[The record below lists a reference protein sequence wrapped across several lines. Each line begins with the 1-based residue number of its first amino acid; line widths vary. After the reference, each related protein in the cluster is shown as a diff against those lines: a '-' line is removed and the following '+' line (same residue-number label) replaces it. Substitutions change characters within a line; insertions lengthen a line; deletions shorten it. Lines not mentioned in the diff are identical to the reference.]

1 MQEQVERD
9 ISGALEGHFPTNIA
23 DSGLEEQDIMQKA
36 LEILDKL
43 APWLERSDGV
53 STFRLRMLTG
63 MSHIEWKDWLAN
75 PVRAPLGGR
84 IGAMIRSEMQLS
96 DSMPIALEWEISNGS
111 ETGSEISLNQNET
124 SPNQIELPSIMI
136 NGKIDRVDII
146 PFDKEGNEW
155 INDDGSIEIAP
166 LRLFEKN
173 DWKPRRRVII
183 RDLKTSEKKPSDR
196 NKEGLLNELQL
207 AIYSRAWEINHPG
220 DLVVGAGIS
229 TIGHSTEHLVEPSA
243 NHRSELESLSVGTT
257 TSLTTRLHR
266 FPDESTNPK
275 SDPFRAWMAQ
285 RLSVALGVANG
296 AVEGRVHPTPSKSAC
311 RYCPVSSICAVKMED
326 DY

>member
-1 MQEQVERD
+1 MPFNV
-9 ISGALEGHFPTNIA
+9 SK
-23 DSGLEEQDIMQKA
+23 SGLSEQEIMKSA

-63 MSHIEWKDWLAN
+63 MSHREWKSWLSN
-75 PVRAPLGGR
+75 PSEVPLGGR
-84 IGAMIRSEMQLS
+84 IGAMIRSEMELS
-96 DSMPIALEWEISNGS
+96 DSMPIALEWEISSGTDNGM
-111 ETGSEISLNQNET
+111 EISLNPNET
-124 SPNQIELPSIMI
+124 SPNQIQINTIMV

-146 PFDKEGNEW
+146 PFDK
-155 INDDGSIEIAP
+155 DGDQWVDTQGSNEIAP
-166 LRLFEKN
+166 LRLFERD

-207 AIYSRAWEINHPG
+207 AIYARSWELNHPG

-229 TIGHSTEHLVEPSA
+229 TIGHSTEHLVEPSGRY
-243 NHRSELESLSVGTT
+243 RSELENLAVGET
-257 TSLTTRLHR
+257 TSLTSGLHR
-266 FPDESTNPK
+266 FPDESNNPK
-275 SDPFRAWMAQ
+275 SDSFRAWMAQ
-285 RLSVALGVANG
+285 RLSVALGVAQG

-311 RYCPVSSICAVKMED
+311 RYCPVSSICVVKMED

>member
-1 MQEQVERD
+1 
-9 ISGALEGHFPTNIA
+9 
-23 DSGLEEQDIMQKA
+23 
-36 LEILDKL
+36 
-43 APWLERSDGV
+43 
-53 STFRLRMLTG
+53 
-63 MSHIEWKDWLAN
+63 
-75 PVRAPLGGR
+75 
-84 IGAMIRSEMQLS
+84 MIRSEMQLS

-111 ETGSEISLNQNET
+111 EKGSEISLNQNET
-124 SPNQIELPSIMI
+124 SPNQIEFPSIMI

-155 INDDGSIEIAP
+155 IDDDGSSEIAP
-166 LRLFEKN
+166 LRLFETN

-196 NKEGLLNELQL
+196 NRDGLLNELQL

-257 TSLTTRLHR
+257 TSLTSRLHR
-266 FPDESTNPK
+266 FPDESTDPK

-285 RLSVALGVANG
+285 RLSVALGVAHG